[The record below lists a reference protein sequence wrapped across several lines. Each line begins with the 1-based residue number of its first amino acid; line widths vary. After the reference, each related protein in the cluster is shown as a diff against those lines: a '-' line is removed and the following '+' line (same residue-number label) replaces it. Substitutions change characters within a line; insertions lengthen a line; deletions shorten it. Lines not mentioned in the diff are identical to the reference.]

1 MADDRLTNADRERA
15 QNRNLNDPI
24 PSDPIMTDETRERQ
38 GVNVYDRPAS
48 VRPAANNMLGTII
61 AVIVILILAYFIF
74 QWLF

>member
-24 PSDPIMTDETRERQ
+24 PTDPIMTDETRERQ

-48 VRPAANNMLGTII
+48 ARPAANNMLGLIL
-61 AVIVILILAYFIF
+61 ALVVILILAYFIF